1 VLPRENG
8 WANVACCS
16 TRKAISTDTAPAA
29 LGPYSQ
35 AIVAGS
41 LVFCS
46 GTVGINPATGVPGD
60 GVEAQTELALRN
72 LDAILAAAGTSL
84 SALVKTT
91 IFYTNVEDFAEELGR
106 DRQREMLARAERQ
119 RVARQFHVR
128 SRTAKSVE
136 RPRRRLRRA
145 LRVVFS

>member
-1 VLPRENG
+1 MFTN
-8 WANVACCS
+8 S
-16 TRKAISTDTAPAA
+16 
-29 LGPYSQ
+29 Y
-35 AIVAGS
+35 
-41 LVFCS
+41 F
-46 GTVGINPATGVPGD
+46 
-60 GVEAQTELALRN
+60 AQ
-72 LDAILAAAGTSL
+72 
-84 SALVKTT
+84 
-91 IFYTNVEDFAEELGR
+91 ELGR